1 MNEEPGIVKRLMAKR
16 CDICLPCRY
25 ARANPDTRIGKA
37 IAWHGSW
44 CPFWKAWQEV
54 YGQRIQDDEAAAAKT

>member
-1 MNEEPGIVKRLMAKR
+1 MKEQPGIVKRLMAKR

-25 ARANPDTRIGKA
+25 ARANPDTRIGQA

-54 YGQRIQDDEAAAAKT
+54 YGQQIRQDEAAAKT